1 MFKRMVKR
9 KLFDVGARL
18 DSAFLAGLFVRGVNR
33 GRVLRRHGR
42 VRVC

>member
-1 MFKRMVKR
+1 M
-9 KLFDVGARL
+9 

-33 GRVLRRHGR
+33 GRVFRKLGR